1 MELSKFNF
9 QVTKSIIIITVL
21 CIIPSGLTTVLDV
34 AFLICLPPTIHFISA
49 GGFDGAVAHCNGTGS
64 PTLASDGPDIETCVG
79 ATEII

>member
-1 MELSKFNF
+1 MYY
-9 QVTKSIIIITVL
+9 T
-21 CIIPSGLTTVLDV
+21 IPSGLTTVLDV

-79 ATEII
+79 ATEIILFN